1 MKKQIVALAVAAA
14 LSSLIISGC
23 SQTGVG
29 KAVVLPTDFAVP
41 EIAAADGEISEPE
54 EQGKDLA
61 SSDGSSVEPSASAG
75 SSSKPSSSGS
85 SAEGSGASSGVEP
98 SAPSHEHSWTHHPAE
113 YQDNPVY
120 AERIVCSCGQTFSSQ
135 GLWSAHNKELVY
147 ADPESGHSYSV
158 RRVQVGTEQVLVA
171 GEYWSCSCGATK

>member
-75 SSSKPSSSGS
+75 SSSKPSSGGS

-98 SAPSHEHSWTHHPAE
+98 SVPSHEHSWTHHPAA
-113 YQDNPVY
+113 YQESPIYESRV
-120 AERIVCSCGQTFSSQ
+120 VCSCGQQFGSVEAWDSHMKSL
-135 GLWSAHNKELVY
+135 GFG
-147 ADPESGHSYSV
+147 ADHSYSV